1 MNCFNV
7 RELQSL
13 LRNKFFHEIT
23 PSVIFTKGDASSNL
37 NLLLNHLSVKSPSDV
52 KLDNHNHLNSIF
64 FNPVNG
70 NNASSFFY
78 TFNPFNYT
86 SSFLTSLNTRALK
99 DLVSAIY
106 SFTPSTDVLV
116 VFFRSL
122 LVSLNPALLFSS
134 LSLFSKPSLS
144 NYFKSHTP
152 YYFNL
157 QSNQGSTSQYSE
169 VSSFFLNSLNL
180 TNQSATD
187 SNEVS
192 FFSNE
197 GSSSRFINLSNP
209 NFVYK
214 IKIGNY
220 LPDALYNTNFSFLSN
235 TINTKSLL
243 GLQANWFNSAN
254 FSDLLSG
261 NLSSFPA
268 NPSKVASF
276 DNNKINTLDFMLV
289 ESLDTFSLKNN
300 KSSNDSAIKNLFFSQ
315 SKQTRVIND

>member
-52 KLDNHNHLNSIF
+52 KLDNHSHLNSIF

-86 SSFLTSLNTRALK
+86 STFLTSLSFDSLK
-99 DLVSAIY
+99 SFFAAIY
-106 SFTPSTDVLV
+106 TLTPSTEALSI
-116 VFFRSL
+116 FFRSL
-122 LVSLNPALLFSS
+122 LLALNPTYLLSS
-134 LSLFSKPSLS
+134 LSLFSKPNLS
-144 NYFKSHTP
+144 NYFKSQTP
-152 YYFNL
+152 SYFNF
-157 QSNQGSTSQYSE
+157 QSSQGSTSQYSE

-180 TNQSATD
+180 TNHSATEP
-187 SNEVS
+187 NEVS
-192 FFSNE
+192 FFANE

-220 LPDALYNTNFSFLSN
+220 LPDALYNTNFSYLSN

-254 FSDLLSG
+254 FSDLLGS
-261 NLSSFPA
+261 NLSSFPT
-268 NPSKVASF
+268 NPSKVESF